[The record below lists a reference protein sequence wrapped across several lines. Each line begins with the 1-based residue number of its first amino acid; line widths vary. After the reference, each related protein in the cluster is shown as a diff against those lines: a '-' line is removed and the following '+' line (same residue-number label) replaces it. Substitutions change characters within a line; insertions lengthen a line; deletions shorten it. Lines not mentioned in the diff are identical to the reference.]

1 MIESIRKFNKEN
13 QTKFIIDFEE
23 ESEISNTS
31 NLDKSLIIDEIIEMQ
46 KKT

>member
-1 MIESIRKFNKEN
+1 MIENIRKFNKEN
-13 QTKFIIDFEE
+13 QTKFIIDVEE
-23 ESEISNTS
+23 ESEISDTS